1 MCHQHARDLMKRAT
15 DKLIALQFLAV
26 ALPIAVV
33 LLVQLAADARRAASL
48 DHSRPLRVLAT
59 DARANYKTFMNG
71 AADAVDTNTLG
82 AQSVEAL
89 RTATTRL
96 AELAARGEGPMVGDA
111 AEAVRS
117 LSTAIPKGAT
127 LNTLL
132 PLRARIM
139 QGDVLTR
146 AIYDEFERRDEFVVK
161 DAIAS
166 AVIQKRAVA
175 GALFVTAILTVL
187 FVLAT
192 RRRLKARM
200 EADIAKERDRRAE
213 LETISLRFGVATRAA
228 RAGVYEL
235 KSDGMGLWWSDTM
248 HELYAQS
255 PTTFRPTMT
264 SWLALIHP
272 DDREAARAAITGAL
286 RDNSQLRSQY
296 RVVRQDGSVCHI
308 ASLAA
313 VAMDSVDLGPRL
325 VGIDLDIT
333 DRVEAD
339 ERERQLQ
346 NQLRDASRQA
356 GMAEIAT
363 NVLHNVG
370 NVLNS
375 VNISASLV
383 ADRVKKPR
391 AAGLGKV
398 VALLQQHEAD
408 LGAFVSADERGKHLP
423 FYLSQ
428 LSEHLLLDQKI
439 AVQELDSLRKNID
452 HIKEIVSMQQSYSKL
467 VGVPERLAVS
477 SLVDDALRMNVGA
490 FNRHGVSV
498 KCDFEDV
505 PEIVVEKHKVLQ
517 ILVNLLRN
525 AKYACEAAERK
536 DKYVDVRIAKHP
548 DGVQISITDNG
559 VGILPEHMTR
569 IFSHGFTTKKD
580 GHGFGLHSGALTA
593 KEMGGALRVMSAGP
607 GSGATFTLE
616 LPLKSP
622 ETVDA

>member
-1 MCHQHARDLMKRAT
+1 
-15 DKLIALQFLAV
+15 
-26 ALPIAVV
+26 
-33 LLVQLAADARRAASL
+33 
-48 DHSRPLRVLAT
+48 
-59 DARANYKTFMNG
+59 MNG

-82 AQSVEAL
+82 AQSVMAL

-117 LSTAIPKGAT
+117 LSTAVPKGAT

-161 DAIAS
+161 DAISS

-213 LETISLRFGVATRAA
+213 LETISTRFGVATRAA

-235 KSDGMGLWWSDTM
+235 KSDGLGLWWSDTM

-255 PTTFRPTMT
+255 PTTFQPTMT

-272 DDREAARAAITGAL
+272 DDREAARAGITGAL

-296 RVVRQDGSVCHI
+296 RVVRPDGSVCHI

-313 VAMDSVDLGPRL
+313 VATDSVDLGPRL

-391 AAGLGKV
+391 AAGLSKV
-398 VALLQQHEAD
+398 VALLQEHEAD

-428 LSEHLLLDQKI
+428 LSEHLLLDQNI

-525 AKYACEAAERK
+525 AKYACEAAEHK

-548 DGVQISITDNG
+548 DGVQISVTDNG

>member
-1 MCHQHARDLMKRAT
+1 MKRAT

-82 AQSVEAL
+82 AQSVMAL

-117 LSTAIPKGAT
+117 LSTAVPKGAT

-161 DAIAS
+161 DAISS

-213 LETISLRFGVATRAA
+213 LETISTRFGVATRAA

-235 KSDGMGLWWSDTM
+235 KSDGLGLWWSDTM

-255 PTTFRPTMT
+255 PTTFQPTMT

-272 DDREAARAAITGAL
+272 DDREAARAGITGAL

-296 RVVRQDGSVCHI
+296 RVVRPDGTVCHI

-313 VAMDSVDLGPRL
+313 VATDSVDLGPRL

-391 AAGLGKV
+391 AAGLSKV
-398 VALLQQHEAD
+398 VALLQEHEAD

-428 LSEHLLLDQKI
+428 LSEHLLLDQNI

-525 AKYACEAAERK
+525 AKYACEAAEHK

-548 DGVQISITDNG
+548 DGVQISVTDNG

-580 GHGFGLHSGALTA
+580 GHGF
-593 KEMGGALRVMSAGP
+593 
-607 GSGATFTLE
+607 
-616 LPLKSP
+616 
-622 ETVDA
+622 

>member
-1 MCHQHARDLMKRAT
+1 MKRAT

-26 ALPIAVV
+26 VLPIAVV

-48 DHSRPLRVLAT
+48 DHSRPLRILAD
-59 DARANYKTFMNG
+59 DARTNYKTFMNG

-82 AQSVEAL
+82 AKSVEAL
-89 RTATTRL
+89 RTSAERL
-96 AELAARGEGPMVGDA
+96 ADLADRGEGPNVGDA
-111 AEAVRS
+111 AEAVRA
-117 LSTAIPKGAT
+117 LAGVIPKGAT
-127 LNTLL
+127 LNNLL
-132 PLRARIM
+132 PLRDRIM

-146 AIYDEFERRDEFVVK
+146 EVNDEFERRDEFVVK

-175 GALFVTAILTVL
+175 GALIITAILTVL

-200 EADIAKERDRRAE
+200 EADIAKERARRAE
-213 LETISLRFGVATRAA
+213 LETISIRFGIATRAA

-235 KSDGMGLWWSDTM
+235 KSDGLNLWWSDTM
-248 HELYAQS
+248 YELYGQS
-255 PTTFRPTMT
+255 PTTFRPTME

-272 DDREAARAAITGAL
+272 DDREAAQAAITGAI
-286 RDNSQLRSQY
+286 RDNGHLRSQY
-296 RVVRQDGSVCHI
+296 RVARPDGSECHV

-313 VAMDSVDLGPRL
+313 VATDSVDLGPRL
-325 VGIDLDIT
+325 VGIDLDVT

-339 ERERQLQ
+339 ERERNLQ
-346 NQLRDASRQA
+346 HQLRDASRQA

-391 AAGLGKV
+391 AAGLSKV

-408 LGAFVSADERGKHLP
+408 LGAFVSSDERGKHLP

-428 LSEHLLLDQKI
+428 LSEHLLLDQKV
-439 AVQELDSLRKNID
+439 ASQELDSLRQNID

-467 VGVPERLAVS
+467 VGVPERLTVS
-477 SLVDDALRMNVGA
+477 SLVEDALRMNMGA

-498 KCDFEDV
+498 KCNFEEV
-505 PEIVVEKHKVLQ
+505 SEIVVEKHKVLQ

-525 AKYACEAAERK
+525 AKYACEAAQRT
-536 DKYVDVRIAKHP
+536 DKHVDVRVARHP
-548 DGVQISITDNG
+548 DGVQISIADNG
-559 VGILPEHMTR
+559 IGILPEHMTR

-580 GHGFGLHSGALTA
+580 GHGFGLHSGALA
-593 KEMGGALRVMSAGP
+593 AREMGGALRVASAGP
-607 GSGATFTLE
+607 GTGATFTLE